1 MRTVRVRSNFG
12 WKKSQVYTVFPK
24 STRRSVAFH
33 SFWACNVTDQRHLL
47 HLLSVTYNTTCLK
60 KRFFV
65 VFRSLTLNSQ
75 RSISSSSF
83 EHWHYIPKE
92 AFLHRLSVTDSTFPR
107 KRFFIVFQS
116 LTLHNQ
122 KNVFGHWHYTYLRK
136 RFFIFCWSRTHWHRV
151 PKQTF
156 LCPLS
161 VCSNLPTD
169 VSVSVLSAVLNHLQ
183 VIL

>member
-33 SFWACNVTDQRHLL
+33 SFWACNVTDQWHLL

-75 RSISSSSF
+75 RNISSSSF
-83 EHWHYIPKE
+83 DHWHYIPKE

-122 KNVFGHWHYTYLRK
+122 KTFLHRPSVTDTIHTLGSVSSSSVGHGHTDIAYLNK
-136 RFFIFCWSRTHWHRV
+136 RFFVLSRFAVTFQR
-151 PKQTF
+151 TF
-156 LCPLS
+156 LSRCCQL
-161 VCSNLPTD
+161 C
-169 VSVSVLSAVLNHLQ
+169 
-183 VIL
+183 